1 MVIVSRILPILGVLC
16 LMLTGCVGTQSSKFY
31 MLESMSGGIPSGAG
45 APFDQKISVG
55 MGPVTIPDYLD
66 RPQIVTRTSQNSV
79 LLAEF
84 DRWAEPLAGTLTRT
98 LAENL
103 SALLHSEYVVAY
115 PWPSSIEV
123 SYQILV
129 ELFRFDGILGEKAI
143 LDVQWSVVGKRGKRV
158 LLLKRSTFVEPIRE
172 ASFAA
177 LVSAESRALDN
188 LSREMASAI
197 RDLVQERGGE

>member
-1 MVIVSRILPILGVLC
+1 
-16 LMLTGCVGTQSSKFY
+16 
-31 MLESMSGGIPSGAG
+31 
-45 APFDQKISVG
+45 
-55 MGPVTIPDYLD
+55 
-66 RPQIVTRTSQNSV
+66 
-79 LLAEF
+79 
-84 DRWAEPLAGTLTRT
+84 
-98 LAENL
+98 
-103 SALLHSEYVVAY
+103 VVAY